1 MMLDV
6 ALPTFAITLREGVEA
21 ALVVGI
27 VLTYLH
33 KLGRSTLKGWVYWG
47 VLAGVGISVMVGAG
61 LIWLL
66 HGLATSSQPVM
77 TVVKPLVEAVITL
90 VAILLLSWM
99 LVWMTQQGKAMKTE
113 VENAVHAALAEN
125 SQANAAIGWSL
136 LILVAAAVLREGFET
151 ALFLAAQFQQGWGSV
166 AGAIAGLLTA
176 SLLGVL
182 LFRFGIRINLR
193 RFFQVMGVT
202 LLLIVAGLVIGLL
215 KQVDSALLV
224 LAQPPF
230 SVVTI
235 CQNLST
241 TCILGPLLW
250 DGSQILPDRQFPG
263 VLLKALFGYR
273 QRLYLVQIVAYVTFL
288 TVVGGLYLQSLLGH
302 PLGSLLTSTKLTSTR
317 PSAESSD

>member
-47 VLAGVGISVMVGAG
+47 LLAGIGFSVMVGSG

-66 HGLATSSQPVM
+66 HGLATSSQPTM
-77 TVVKPLVEAVITL
+77 AVVKPLVEAVISL
-90 VAILLLSWM
+90 VAIVLLSWM
-99 LVWMTQQGKAMKTE
+99 LVWMTRQGKAMKTE
-113 VENAVHAALAEN
+113 VENAVNTALAEN
-125 SQANAAIGWSL
+125 DQANAAIGWSL

-151 ALFLAAQFQQGWGSV
+151 ALFLAAQFQQGWGSLV
-166 AGAIAGLLTA
+166 GAIAGLLMA
-176 SLLGVL
+176 GLLGVL
-182 LFRFGIRINLR
+182 LFRFGIQINLR
-193 RFFQVMGVT
+193 RFFQVMGVV

-215 KQVDSALLV
+215 KQVDSALLA
-224 LAQPPF
+224 LAQQSS
-230 SVVTI
+230 SVATI
-235 CQNLST
+235 CQDVSA

-273 QRLYLVQIVAYVTFL
+273 QRLYLAQVAAYATFL
-288 TVVGGLYLQSLLGH
+288 AVVGGLYLQSLLGR
-302 PLGSLLTSTKLTSTR
+302 PLGSLLTSVKTST
-317 PSAESSD
+317 ESSD